1 MVSAELG
8 KCLNLVLGL
17 VSPMTFSFLAD
28 RASLQNIVVMF
39 VSFTPCLDPNQMGA
53 TTNIG

>member
-17 VSPMTFSFLAD
+17 VSPMTFSFLVD

>member
-17 VSPMTFSFLAD
+17 VSPMTFSFLAN
-28 RASLQNIVVMF
+28 RASLQSILQL
-39 VSFTPCLDPNQMGA
+39 SITSAELECLY
-53 TTNIG
+53 TKECTF